1 LQDAPTESQVLTEP
15 LFLADRLTKL
25 ETRLEAIDKTKLTI
39 DEYGQKS
46 KILDADFAKSTTTRD
61 DCITRLQDI
70 DQHKAIKA
78 DIQSLFEKVSTLAQE
93 MTKLEGGVQEEE
105 AKLYLCASVDGVQ
118 KLIGQ
123 VISIWTAV
131 KEADKGKADRR
142 DLEKVSVAIQAAWQ
156 DCANTGVQAD
166 ALIGAIAQP
175 TEKRIADCKAS
186 INSNEVHFTELE
198 GILTGVAAFVEE
210 TVRQLQRLEHA

>member
-1 LQDAPTESQVLTEP
+1 MG
-15 LFLADRLTKL
+15 
-25 ETRLEAIDKTKLTI
+25 AIDKTKLTI

-78 DIQSLFEKVSTLAQE
+78 DIQSLFQKVSTLAQE
-93 MTKLEGGVQEEE
+93 MTKLEGGVQE
-105 AKLYLCASVDGVQ
+105 V
-118 KLIGQ
+118 IGQ

-142 DLEKVSVAIQAAWQ
+142 DLEKVSVAINAAWQ
-156 DCANTGVQAD
+156 NCASAGAQPESLVGV
-166 ALIGAIAQP
+166 IAQP
-175 TEKRIADCKAS
+175 TEKRIEDCKAA
-186 INSNEVHFTELE
+186 IDSNKVHFTELE

-210 TVRQLQRLEHA
+210 TVRQLKYIEHA

>member
-1 LQDAPTESQVLTEP
+1 
-15 LFLADRLTKL
+15 
-25 ETRLEAIDKTKLTI
+25 
-39 DEYGQKS
+39 
-46 KILDADFAKSTTTRD
+46 
-61 DCITRLQDI
+61 
-70 DQHKAIKA
+70 
-78 DIQSLFEKVSTLAQE
+78 

-142 DLEKVSVAIQAAWQ
+142 DLETVSATIHGAWQ
-156 DCANTGVQAD
+156 ECANTGAQPD
-166 ALIGAIAQP
+166 ALIRAIAQP
-175 TEKRIADCKAS
+175 TEKRIEDCKGA

>member
-1 LQDAPTESQVLTEP
+1 ME
-15 LFLADRLTKL
+15 
-25 ETRLEAIDKTKLTI
+25 
-39 DEYGQKS
+39 
-46 KILDADFAKSTTTRD
+46 
-61 DCITRLQDI
+61 RLQNFDAANATRV
-70 DQHKAIKA
+70 DLKG
-78 DIQSLFEKVSTLAQE
+78 LFEKVSALSHE
-93 MTKLEGGVQEEE
+93 MTKLESGVQEDE

-142 DLEKVSVAIQAAWQ
+142 DSEKVNVAIHAAWQ
-156 DCANTGVQAD
+156 ESADNGALPD

-175 TEKRIADCKAS
+175 TEKRIEDCRGAIS
-186 INSNEVHFTELE
+186 SNEVHFTELE